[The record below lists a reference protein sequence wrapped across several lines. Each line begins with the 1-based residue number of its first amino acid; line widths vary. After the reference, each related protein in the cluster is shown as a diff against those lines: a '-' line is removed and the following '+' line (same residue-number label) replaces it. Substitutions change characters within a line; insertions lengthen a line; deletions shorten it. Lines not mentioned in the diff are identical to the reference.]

1 MAGLKNVN
9 SNWKR
14 KLKGFSFQAPYLL
27 NRSKV
32 MKKILYNFLWLGI
45 FLVTT
50 GIYAQNTKPLIQSKL
65 DGTVVNKI
73 TNLPIPGATVNIKG
87 TTHTV
92 ITDAAGKF
100 YFQTGQKFPYTLIIT
115 YVGYKKAEYIAD
127 GSPVI
132 INLEEDLQELN
143 GLVVVGYGS
152 QKKKDIT
159 GAIASVPKANLN
171 QITPSADNLLR
182 GAVPGVVVTQSSGR
196 PGATSSVRIRG
207 GSSIT
212 AGNEPLYVVDGIL
225 IYNDNTNGT
234 AGVSNAGAG
243 VNVLSTISP
252 GDIESIEVLKDASA
266 TAIYGSRGANGVVLI
281 TTKKGTKGL
290 DTVSYQGYFGFQKVS
305 KKIDLLNASEWAV
318 LRNDIQASI
327 GQGPS
332 FSADQIEAFKTSGD
346 YDWQSEIFRTAPI
359 QNHQLTFSGGDDRS
373 RYAVSAGYFD
383 QDGIVIATDFKRIS
397 FRLNYE
403 RNFSQK
409 FKFGANANYSN
420 SISNGIGTNGGA
432 GAGRNP
438 NPLTG
443 VLYTPPVVPI
453 RNADGSYNLTN
464 NPYATA
470 VNGIVPNALNDLENT
485 TNQTKIGRILTSLFG
500 EYKLNKEL
508 TAKVSVSGD
517 VINTKQN
524 YYAPSTTSTGA
535 GTKGLASV
543 GDRLVH
549 SVLNENTLNYNTR
562 FGENHKFSA
571 LAGYTLQYTQG
582 EVVNAGANY
591 FINDAVTY
599 NALQDGIATKPSSD
613 AFESVLK
620 SWLGRVNYSYD
631 GRYNLTVSARA
642 DGSSRF
648 GSESLWGYFPSA
660 GFSWNITEEEF
671 ANDIK
676 GIDDAK
682 LRLSVGTTGNQ
693 EIGNYLSI
701 ASLGSTNYAF
711 GGTIQT
717 GLAPTR
723 LANPDLKWEKTTQYN
738 IGLDLSLFDRKVNFV
753 FDAYL
758 KKTSDLLI
766 NVPVPLTSGFSSVLQ
781 NIGGVEN
788 KGIEIGL
795 ITENINTGNFSWN
808 SNIVFSANRNKVVEI
823 GNGVEQFFPVVP
835 NGSLLQQQ
843 PVIVKV
849 GLPLGT
855 FWGYQTNGI
864 FQTQEEINT
873 QPKINSLA
881 NTKIG
886 DRKYVDTNGDG
897 VITAL
902 DKHDLGTSQPKFVG
916 SFTNTLAYKNF
927 DLMFSFQGAYGGKIF
942 NALNQQLEITTL
954 GTNSAATVL
963 DRWTP
968 TNPSNE
974 IPRASSSPLGI
985 VSERYVEDASFL
997 RLKLVTFGFTFPKSV
1012 STKLGAQSIKFY
1024 VSAENLVTWTKYTG
1038 YDPEVSSYEQNNLYP
1053 GIDFGAYPNSKT
1065 FISGVNV
1072 TF

>member
-1 MAGLKNVN
+1 
-9 SNWKR
+9 
-14 KLKGFSFQAPYLL
+14 
-27 NRSKV
+27 
-32 MKKILYNFLWLGI
+32 MKKILYNLFWLGI
-45 FLVTT
+45 FLVSA

-73 TNLPIPGATVNIKG
+73 TSLPVSGATVTIKG
-87 TTHTV
+87 TTHAV
-92 ITDAAGKF
+92 VTDSEGKF
-100 YFQTGQKFPYTLIIT
+100 YFQTGQKFPYTLVIT
-115 YVGYKKAEYIAD
+115 YVGFKKTEYIAD
-127 GSPVI
+127 GSPVFI
-132 INLEEDLQELN
+132 SLEEDLQELN

-152 QKKKDIT
+152 QKRKDIT

-171 QITPSADNLLR
+171 QVTSSADNLLR

-212 AGNEPLYVVDGIL
+212 AGNEPLYVIDGVL
-225 IYNDNTNGT
+225 IYNDNNNGT

-281 TTKKGTKGL
+281 TTKKGIKGQ
-290 DTVSYQGYFGFQKVS
+290 DIISYQGYIGFQQVS
-305 KKIDLLNASEWAV
+305 KKLDLLNASEWAS
-318 LRNDIQASI
+318 LRNDVQASI
-327 GQGPS
+327 GQAPS
-332 FSADQIEAFKTSGD
+332 FSPAQIEALKTSGD
-346 YDWQSEIFRTAPI
+346 YDWQSAAFRTAPV

-383 QDGIVIATDFKRIS
+383 QDGVIIATDFKRIS
-397 FRLNYE
+397 LRANYE
-403 RNFSQK
+403 RNYSQN
-409 FKFGANANYSN
+409 FKFGVNANYSN
-420 SISNGIGTNGGA
+420 SISNGIGMNGGN
-432 GAGRNP
+432 GGGRNP
-438 NPLTG
+438 NPLSG
-443 VLYTPPVVPI
+443 VLYQPPVVPI

-470 VNGIVPNALNDLENT
+470 VNGIITNPINDLENT
-485 TNQTKIGRILTSLFG
+485 TNETKINRILTSLFG
-500 EYKLNKEL
+500 EYKINKEI

-524 YYAPSTTSTGA
+524 YYAPSTTGIGA

-543 GDRLVH
+543 GDRLVS

-591 FINDAVTY
+591 FVNDAVEY
-599 NALQDGIATKPSSD
+599 NSLQDGTAVKPYSE

-620 SWLGRVNYSYD
+620 SWLARVNYSYD
-631 GRYNLTVSARA
+631 GKYNLTVSARA

-660 GFSWNITEEEF
+660 GFSWNITEEDF
-671 ANDIK
+671 AKNIK
-676 GIDDAK
+676 GVDDAK
-682 LRLSVGTTGNQ
+682 LRFSVGTTGNQ
-693 EIGNYLSI
+693 EIGNYLSL
-701 ASLGSTNYAF
+701 ASIGSVNYSF
-711 GGTIQT
+711 GGAIQT

-738 IGLDLSLFDRKVNFV
+738 IGLDLALFDRKINFV

-758 KKTSDLLI
+758 KKTNDLLI
-766 NVPVPLTSGFSSVLQ
+766 NVPVPLTSGFSTVLQ

-795 ITENINTGNFSWN
+795 TTENIKTENFFWN
-808 SNIVFSANRNKVVEI
+808 SNFVFSTNRNKVVEI
-823 GNGVEQFFPVVP
+823 GNGVDQFFPVVP
-835 NGSLLQQQ
+835 NGTLLQQQ
-843 PVIVKV
+843 PVTVKV

-855 FWGYQTNGI
+855 FWGYETNGI

-902 DKHDLGTSQPKFVG
+902 DKHDLGSSQPKFVG
-916 SFTNTLAYKNF
+916 SFSNTLAYKNF
-927 DLMFSFQGAYGGKIF
+927 DLQFSFQGAYGGKIF
-942 NALNQQLEITTL
+942 NALNQQLEISTL
-954 GTNSAATVL
+954 GTNANATLL

-974 IPRASSSPLGI
+974 IPRATSSPLGI

-997 RLKLVTFGFTFPKSV
+997 RLKLITFGFTFPKSV
-1012 STKLGAQSIKFY
+1012 STKLKLQSIKFY

-1065 FISGVNV
+1065 FISGVNI

>member
-1 MAGLKNVN
+1 
-9 SNWKR
+9 
-14 KLKGFSFQAPYLL
+14 
-27 NRSKV
+27 
-32 MKKILYNFLWLGI
+32 MKKILYNLLWLGI
-45 FLVTT
+45 FLISI

-73 TNLPIPGATVNIKG
+73 TNLPVAGATVTIKG
-87 TTHTV
+87 TTHAV
-92 ITDAAGKF
+92 VTDSEGKF
-100 YFQTGQKFPYTLIIT
+100 YFQTGQKFPYTLVVT
-115 YVGYKKAEYIAD
+115 YVGYKKIEYIAD

-152 QKKKDIT
+152 QKRKDIT
-159 GAIASVPKANLN
+159 GAIASVPKGNLN
-171 QITPSADNLLR
+171 QVTSSADNLLR

-207 GSSIT
+207 GNSIT
-212 AGNEPLYVVDGIL
+212 AGNEPLYVVDGVL
-225 IYNDNTNGT
+225 IYNDNNNGT
-234 AGVSNAGAG
+234 AGVTNAGAG

-290 DTVSYQGYFGFQKVS
+290 DTISYQGYFGVQSVS
-305 KKIDLLNASEWAV
+305 KKLDLLNASQWAS
-318 LRNDIQASI
+318 LRNDVQASI
-327 GQGPS
+327 GQAPS
-332 FSADQIEAFKTSGD
+332 FSAAQIEALKTSGD
-346 YDWQSEIFRTAPI
+346 YDWQSAAFRTAPV

-383 QDGIVIATDFKRIS
+383 QDGVVIATDFKRIS
-397 FRLNYE
+397 LRANYE
-403 RNFSQK
+403 RNYSQK
-409 FKFGANANYSN
+409 FKFGVNANYSN
-420 SISNGIGTNGGA
+420 SISNGIGNNSG
-432 GAGRNP
+432 GRNP
-438 NPLTG
+438 NPL
-443 VLYTPPVVPI
+443 VAVVYQPLVVPI
-453 RNADGSYNLTN
+453 YNTDGSYNLSN

-470 VNGIVPNALNDLENT
+470 VNGIIANPINDLENT
-485 TNQTKIGRILTSLFG
+485 TNETKINRILTSLFG
-500 EYKLNKEL
+500 EYKINKEI

-524 YYAPSTTSTGA
+524 YYAPSTTGTGA

-543 GDRLVH
+543 GDRLVS
-549 SVLNENTLNYNTR
+549 SVLNENTINYNTH

-591 FINDAVTY
+591 FVNDAVTY
-599 NALQDGIATKPSSD
+599 NALQDGTAVKPYSD

-620 SWLGRVNYSYD
+620 SWLARVNYSYD
-631 GRYNLTVSARA
+631 GKYNLTVSARA

-660 GFSWNITEEEF
+660 GFSWNITEEDF
-671 ANDIK
+671 AKDLK
-676 GIDDAK
+676 GVDEAK

-693 EIGNYLSI
+693 EIGNYLSL
-701 ASLGSTNYAF
+701 ASIGSVNYSF
-711 GGTIQT
+711 GGAIQT

-738 IGLDLSLFDRKVNFV
+738 VGLDLSLLDRKINFV
-753 FDAYL
+753 FDAYY
-758 KKTSDLLI
+758 KRTNDLLI
-766 NVPVPLTSGFSSVLQ
+766 NVPILLTSGYSTVLQ

-795 ITENINTGNFSWN
+795 NTENLKTENFSWN
-808 SNIVFSANRNKVVEI
+808 SNFVFSLNRNKVVEI
-823 GNGVEQFFPVVP
+823 GNGVDQFFPVVP

-843 PVIVKV
+843 PVTVKV

-864 FQTQEEINT
+864 FQTQEEVNT
-873 QPKINSLA
+873 QPKINSLT
-881 NTKIG
+881 NTKVG

-897 VITAL
+897 VITSL
-902 DKHDLGTSQPKFVG
+902 DKGNLGSSQPKFVG
-916 SFTNTLAYKNF
+916 SFSNTLIYKNF
-927 DLMFSFQGAYGGKIF
+927 DLQFSFQGSYGGKIF
-942 NALNQQLEITTL
+942 NALNQQLEISTL
-954 GTNSAATVL
+954 GTNAATTLL

-997 RLKLVTFGFTFPKSV
+997 RLKLITFGYTLPKSV
-1012 STKLGAQSIKFY
+1012 SKKLGTQSVKFY

-1053 GIDFGAYPNSKT
+1053 GIDFGSYPNSKT